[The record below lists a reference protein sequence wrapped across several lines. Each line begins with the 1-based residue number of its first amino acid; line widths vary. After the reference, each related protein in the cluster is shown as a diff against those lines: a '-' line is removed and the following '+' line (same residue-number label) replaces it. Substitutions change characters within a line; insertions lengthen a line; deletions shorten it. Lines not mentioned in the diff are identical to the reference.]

1 MEKFDRSE
9 QPVKIVTTKQ
19 YQPIPLSYR
28 EELKK
33 LGFKQLEYVSK
44 WILEYKG
51 YYIVTNELHSNRTAI
66 RVSLVRQGLIRKITK
81 SSLLDKPLDSK
92 TVFTINQMLD
102 AIKTYM
108 KQIDNMR
115 KDPYDRDSI
124 FAELNKINDN
134 ESLRE
139 ERKILGESVDF
150 KKLNEETNFEKLVKA
165 FPELAL
171 DDNADMDE
179 SMVKESD
186 TLEDEVREVLAETP
200 DVDYNLFD
208 HNDYMEVQFITEN
221 AMKAVENL
229 EKHFKVT
236 PATYDADD
244 CYHISRK

>member
-1 MEKFDRSE
+1 MS
-9 QPVKIVTTKQ
+9 
-19 YQPIPLSYR
+19 
-28 EELKK
+28 
-33 LGFKQLEYVSK
+33 
-44 WILEYKG
+44 
-51 YYIVTNELHSNRTAI
+51 
-66 RVSLVRQGLIRKITK
+66 
-81 SSLLDKPLDSK
+81 
-92 TVFTINQMLD
+92 
-102 AIKTYM
+102 
-108 KQIDNMR
+108 
-115 KDPYDRDSI
+115 SI

-171 DDNADMDE
+171 DDNANMDE

-208 HNDYMEVQFITEN
+208 HNDYMEVQFITKHPER
-221 AMKAVENL
+221 AIANL

-236 PATYDADD
+236 PATHDADD
-244 CYHISRK
+244 CYHVYRK

>member
-1 MEKFDRSE
+1 MS
-9 QPVKIVTTKQ
+9 
-19 YQPIPLSYR
+19 
-28 EELKK
+28 
-33 LGFKQLEYVSK
+33 
-44 WILEYKG
+44 
-51 YYIVTNELHSNRTAI
+51 
-66 RVSLVRQGLIRKITK
+66 
-81 SSLLDKPLDSK
+81 
-92 TVFTINQMLD
+92 
-102 AIKTYM
+102 
-108 KQIDNMR
+108 
-115 KDPYDRDSI
+115 SI

-179 SMVKESD
+179 SMVKEAD

-221 AMKAVENL
+221 PMEAVENL
-229 EKHFKVT
+229 EKHFKVAS
-236 PATYDADD
+236 ATHGADD

>member
-1 MEKFDRSE
+1 MS
-9 QPVKIVTTKQ
+9 
-19 YQPIPLSYR
+19 
-28 EELKK
+28 
-33 LGFKQLEYVSK
+33 
-44 WILEYKG
+44 
-51 YYIVTNELHSNRTAI
+51 
-66 RVSLVRQGLIRKITK
+66 
-81 SSLLDKPLDSK
+81 
-92 TVFTINQMLD
+92 
-102 AIKTYM
+102 
-108 KQIDNMR
+108 
-115 KDPYDRDSI
+115 SI

-171 DDNADMDE
+171 DDNADIDE
-179 SMVKESD
+179 SMVKEAD
-186 TLEDEVREVLAETP
+186 TLEDEIREVLAETP

-236 PATYDADD
+236 PATHDADD

>member
-1 MEKFDRSE
+1 MS
-9 QPVKIVTTKQ
+9 
-19 YQPIPLSYR
+19 
-28 EELKK
+28 
-33 LGFKQLEYVSK
+33 
-44 WILEYKG
+44 
-51 YYIVTNELHSNRTAI
+51 
-66 RVSLVRQGLIRKITK
+66 
-81 SSLLDKPLDSK
+81 
-92 TVFTINQMLD
+92 
-102 AIKTYM
+102 
-108 KQIDNMR
+108 
-115 KDPYDRDSI
+115 SI

-171 DDNADMDE
+171 DDNANMDE

-208 HNDYMEVQFITEN
+208 HNDYMEIQFITKHPER
-221 AMKAVENL
+221 AIVNL

-236 PATYDADD
+236 PATQDADD

>member
-1 MEKFDRSE
+1 MS
-9 QPVKIVTTKQ
+9 
-19 YQPIPLSYR
+19 
-28 EELKK
+28 
-33 LGFKQLEYVSK
+33 
-44 WILEYKG
+44 
-51 YYIVTNELHSNRTAI
+51 
-66 RVSLVRQGLIRKITK
+66 
-81 SSLLDKPLDSK
+81 
-92 TVFTINQMLD
+92 
-102 AIKTYM
+102 
-108 KQIDNMR
+108 
-115 KDPYDRDSI
+115 SI

-171 DDNADMDE
+171 DDNANMDE

-236 PATYDADD
+236 PATHDADD

>member
-1 MEKFDRSE
+1 MS
-9 QPVKIVTTKQ
+9 
-19 YQPIPLSYR
+19 
-28 EELKK
+28 
-33 LGFKQLEYVSK
+33 
-44 WILEYKG
+44 
-51 YYIVTNELHSNRTAI
+51 
-66 RVSLVRQGLIRKITK
+66 
-81 SSLLDKPLDSK
+81 
-92 TVFTINQMLD
+92 
-102 AIKTYM
+102 
-108 KQIDNMR
+108 
-115 KDPYDRDSI
+115 SI

-208 HNDYMEVQFITEN
+208 HNDYMEIQFITKHPER
-221 AMKAVENL
+221 AIKNL

-236 PATYDADD
+236 PATHDADD
-244 CYHISRK
+244 CYHVYKK

>member
-1 MEKFDRSE
+1 MS
-9 QPVKIVTTKQ
+9 
-19 YQPIPLSYR
+19 
-28 EELKK
+28 
-33 LGFKQLEYVSK
+33 
-44 WILEYKG
+44 
-51 YYIVTNELHSNRTAI
+51 
-66 RVSLVRQGLIRKITK
+66 
-81 SSLLDKPLDSK
+81 
-92 TVFTINQMLD
+92 
-102 AIKTYM
+102 
-108 KQIDNMR
+108 
-115 KDPYDRDSI
+115 SI

-208 HNDYMEVQFITEN
+208 HNDYMEVQFITKHPER
-221 AMKAVENL
+221 AIANL

-236 PATYDADD
+236 PATHDADD
-244 CYHISRK
+244 CYHVYKK

>member
-1 MEKFDRSE
+1 MS
-9 QPVKIVTTKQ
+9 
-19 YQPIPLSYR
+19 
-28 EELKK
+28 
-33 LGFKQLEYVSK
+33 
-44 WILEYKG
+44 
-51 YYIVTNELHSNRTAI
+51 
-66 RVSLVRQGLIRKITK
+66 
-81 SSLLDKPLDSK
+81 
-92 TVFTINQMLD
+92 
-102 AIKTYM
+102 
-108 KQIDNMR
+108 
-115 KDPYDRDSI
+115 SI

-208 HNDYMEVQFITEN
+208 HNDYMEVQFITDNPME
-221 AMKAVENL
+221 AVKNL

-236 PATYDADD
+236 PATQDADD

>member
-1 MEKFDRSE
+1 MS
-9 QPVKIVTTKQ
+9 
-19 YQPIPLSYR
+19 
-28 EELKK
+28 
-33 LGFKQLEYVSK
+33 
-44 WILEYKG
+44 
-51 YYIVTNELHSNRTAI
+51 
-66 RVSLVRQGLIRKITK
+66 
-81 SSLLDKPLDSK
+81 
-92 TVFTINQMLD
+92 
-102 AIKTYM
+102 
-108 KQIDNMR
+108 
-115 KDPYDRDSI
+115 SI

-208 HNDYMEVQFITEN
+208 HNNYMEVQFITKHPER
-221 AMKAVENL
+221 AIANL

-236 PATYDADD
+236 PATHDADD
-244 CYHISRK
+244 CYHVYRK

>member
-1 MEKFDRSE
+1 MS
-9 QPVKIVTTKQ
+9 
-19 YQPIPLSYR
+19 
-28 EELKK
+28 
-33 LGFKQLEYVSK
+33 
-44 WILEYKG
+44 
-51 YYIVTNELHSNRTAI
+51 
-66 RVSLVRQGLIRKITK
+66 
-81 SSLLDKPLDSK
+81 
-92 TVFTINQMLD
+92 
-102 AIKTYM
+102 
-108 KQIDNMR
+108 
-115 KDPYDRDSI
+115 SI

-171 DDNADMDE
+171 DDNADIDE
-179 SMVKESD
+179 SMVKEAD

-208 HNDYMEVQFITEN
+208 HNDYMEVQFITDNPME
-221 AMKAVENL
+221 AVKNL

-236 PATYDADD
+236 PATHDADD

>member
-1 MEKFDRSE
+1 MS
-9 QPVKIVTTKQ
+9 
-19 YQPIPLSYR
+19 
-28 EELKK
+28 
-33 LGFKQLEYVSK
+33 
-44 WILEYKG
+44 
-51 YYIVTNELHSNRTAI
+51 
-66 RVSLVRQGLIRKITK
+66 
-81 SSLLDKPLDSK
+81 
-92 TVFTINQMLD
+92 
-102 AIKTYM
+102 
-108 KQIDNMR
+108 
-115 KDPYDRDSI
+115 SI

-171 DDNADMDE
+171 DDNANMDE

-208 HNDYMEVQFITEN
+208 HNDYMEVQFITKHPER
-221 AMKAVENL
+221 AIANL

-236 PATYDADD
+236 PATHDADD
-244 CYHISRK
+244 CYHVYKK

>member
-1 MEKFDRSE
+1 MS
-9 QPVKIVTTKQ
+9 
-19 YQPIPLSYR
+19 
-28 EELKK
+28 
-33 LGFKQLEYVSK
+33 
-44 WILEYKG
+44 
-51 YYIVTNELHSNRTAI
+51 
-66 RVSLVRQGLIRKITK
+66 
-81 SSLLDKPLDSK
+81 
-92 TVFTINQMLD
+92 
-102 AIKTYM
+102 
-108 KQIDNMR
+108 
-115 KDPYDRDSI
+115 SI

-171 DDNADMDE
+171 DDNADIDE
-179 SMVKESD
+179 SMVKEAD

-208 HNDYMEVQFITEN
+208 HNDYMEVQFITDNPME
-221 AMKAVENL
+221 AVKNL

-236 PATYDADD
+236 PATQDADD

>member
-1 MEKFDRSE
+1 MTEHKNFDRSE
-9 QPVKIVTTKQ
+9 QPTRTITTKQ
-19 YQPIPLSYR
+19 YQPIPLTYR
-28 EELKK
+28 EELKN
-33 LGFKQLEYVSK
+33 LGFKQLEYISK

-66 RVSLVRQGLIRKITK
+66 RVSIVRQGLIRNITK

-115 KDPYDRDSI
+115 KDPYGRVSV
-124 FAELNKINDN
+124 FAEMNQINDK

-150 KKLNEETNFEKLVKA
+150 KKLNEETNFEKLVKV

-171 DDNADMDE
+171 DDISDMDE
-179 SMVKESD
+179 SIDIS
-186 TLEDEVREVLAETP
+186 TP
-200 DVDYNLFD
+200 KKCL
-208 HNDYMEVQFITEN
+208 
-221 AMKAVENL
+221 
-229 EKHFKVT
+229 
-236 PATYDADD
+236 
-244 CYHISRK
+244 

>member
-1 MEKFDRSE
+1 MS
-9 QPVKIVTTKQ
+9 
-19 YQPIPLSYR
+19 
-28 EELKK
+28 
-33 LGFKQLEYVSK
+33 
-44 WILEYKG
+44 
-51 YYIVTNELHSNRTAI
+51 
-66 RVSLVRQGLIRKITK
+66 
-81 SSLLDKPLDSK
+81 
-92 TVFTINQMLD
+92 
-102 AIKTYM
+102 
-108 KQIDNMR
+108 
-115 KDPYDRDSI
+115 SI

-171 DDNADMDE
+171 DDNANMDE

-208 HNDYMEVQFITEN
+208 HNDYMEIQFITKHPER
-221 AMKAVENL
+221 AIVNL

-236 PATYDADD
+236 HATHDADD
-244 CYHISRK
+244 CYHVYKK

>member
-1 MEKFDRSE
+1 MS
-9 QPVKIVTTKQ
+9 
-19 YQPIPLSYR
+19 
-28 EELKK
+28 
-33 LGFKQLEYVSK
+33 
-44 WILEYKG
+44 
-51 YYIVTNELHSNRTAI
+51 
-66 RVSLVRQGLIRKITK
+66 
-81 SSLLDKPLDSK
+81 
-92 TVFTINQMLD
+92 
-102 AIKTYM
+102 
-108 KQIDNMR
+108 
-115 KDPYDRDSI
+115 SI

-171 DDNADMDE
+171 DDNANMDE

-186 TLEDEVREVLAETP
+186 TLEDEVRMVLSRTP
-200 DVDYNLFD
+200 SVEYELFD
-208 HNDYMEVQFITEN
+208 HNDYVEIQFITKHPER
-221 AMKAVENL
+221 AIVNL

>member
-1 MEKFDRSE
+1 MS
-9 QPVKIVTTKQ
+9 
-19 YQPIPLSYR
+19 
-28 EELKK
+28 
-33 LGFKQLEYVSK
+33 G
-44 WILEYKG
+44 
-51 YYIVTNELHSNRTAI
+51 
-66 RVSLVRQGLIRKITK
+66 
-81 SSLLDKPLDSK
+81 
-92 TVFTINQMLD
+92 
-102 AIKTYM
+102 
-108 KQIDNMR
+108 
-115 KDPYDRDSI
+115 I
-124 FAELNKINDN
+124 FSELNKINDN

-171 DDNADMDE
+171 DDNADIDE
-179 SMVKESD
+179 SMVKEAD

-229 EKHFKVT
+229 EKHFKVA
-236 PATYDADD
+236 PATHDSDD